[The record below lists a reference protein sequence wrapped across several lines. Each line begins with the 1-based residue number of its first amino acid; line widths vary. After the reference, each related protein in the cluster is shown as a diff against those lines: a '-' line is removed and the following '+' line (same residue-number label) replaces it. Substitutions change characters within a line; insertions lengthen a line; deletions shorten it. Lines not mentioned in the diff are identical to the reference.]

1 MTKVT
6 VDVTAGLAAVPYLA
20 TLSARERAGLASRCL
35 VRSFAKGS
43 VIFAEGEPA
52 TGLWIVVA
60 GRVRLV
66 RISPRGREQALH
78 VESAG
83 ATLAEVPVFDGGGYV
98 ATALAE
104 QDAQLLFVPRPALLD
119 LCRRRPEIALG
130 VIAVL
135 ARRVR
140 SFAAVIENLALRDV
154 TARLARFLLTEAHRE
169 GDVVNLPGTREEVA
183 LRLGTVR
190 ELVSRS
196 LSQLR
201 VAGLVVVRGRRVRL
215 SDERRLAALAE
226 LTWPAHDRS

>member
-6 VDVTAGLAAVPYLA
+6 VDAAASLAAIPYLA
-20 TLSARERAGLASRCL
+20 PLPARERADLASRC
-35 VRSFAKGS
+35 VVKNVAKGK

-52 TGLWIVVA
+52 TGLWVVLA

-83 ATLAEVPVFDGGGYV
+83 ATLAEAPIFDGGGYV

-104 QDAQLLFVPRPALLD
+104 TEARLLFVPRPVLLD
-119 LCRRRPEIALG
+119 LCRRHPDVALG

-140 SFAAVIENLALRDV
+140 AFAAVIEDLALRNV
-154 TARLARFLLTEAHRE
+154 TARLARLLLTEVR
-169 GDVVNLPGTREEVA
+169 GDGNVVDLSGTREQVA
-183 LRLGTVR
+183 LRLGTAR

-196 LSQLR
+196 LSELQAAGI
-201 VAGLVVVRGRRVRL
+201 VAVRGRRVWL
-215 SDERRLAALAE
+215 TDERRLAAIAE
-226 LTWPAHDRS
+226 LT

>member
-6 VDVTAGLAAVPYLA
+6 VGAAAGLAAIPYLA
-20 TLSARERAGLASRCL
+20 SLSARERADLASRCL
-35 VRSFAKGS
+35 VKNVSKGK
-43 VIFAEGEPA
+43 VIFAEGAPA
-52 TGLWIVVA
+52 TGLWVVLA

-83 ATLAEVPVFDGGGYV
+83 ATLAEAPIFDGGGYV

-104 QDAQLLFVPRPALLD
+104 TESRLLFVPRPALLD
-119 LCRRRPEIALG
+119 VCRRRPDVALG

-140 SFAAVIENLALRDV
+140 AFAAVIEDLALRNV
-154 TARLARFLLTEAHRE
+154 TARLARLLLTEGHRD
-169 GDVVNLPGTREEVA
+169 GNVVELLGTREEVA
-183 LRLGTVR
+183 HRLGTAR

-201 VAGLVVVRGRRVRL
+201 AAGIVVVRGRRVWL
-215 SDERRLAALAE
+215 TDERRLAAIAE
-226 LTWPAHDRS
+226 LT

>member
-6 VDVTAGLAAVPYLA
+6 VDVATGLAAIPYLA
-20 TLSARERAGLASRCL
+20 PLSARERAHLASRCL
-35 VRSFAKGS
+35 VKSVAKGKT
-43 VIFAEGEPA
+43 IFSEGEPA
-52 TGLWIVVA
+52 TGLWVILG

-83 ATLAEVPVFDGGGYV
+83 ATLAEVPLFDGGGYV

-104 QDAQLLFVPRPALLD
+104 TQARLLFMPRRVLLD
-119 LCRRRPEIALG
+119 LCRRRPEVALD
-130 VIAVL
+130 VISVL

-140 SFAAVIENLALRDV
+140 TFAAVIEDLALRNV
-154 TARLARFLLTEAHRE
+154 TARLARLLLSEARQD
-169 GDVVNLPGTREEVA
+169 GNVVALSGTREEIA
-183 LRLGTVR
+183 LRLGTAR

-201 VAGLVVVRGRRVRL
+201 AAGFVVVRGRRVWL
-215 SDERRLAALAE
+215 TDERRLAALAD
-226 LTWPAHDRS
+226 LT

>member
-6 VDVTAGLAAVPYLA
+6 VDAAAGLAAIPYLA
-20 TLSARERAGLASRCL
+20 PLSARERADLASRCL
-35 VRSFAKGS
+35 VKNVAKGK

-52 TGLWIVVA
+52 TGLWVVLA

-83 ATLAEVPVFDGGGYV
+83 ATLAEAPIFDGGGYV

-104 QDAQLLFVPRPALLD
+104 TEARLLFVPRPALLD
-119 LCRRRPEIALG
+119 LCRRRPDVALG

-140 SFAAVIENLALRDV
+140 AFAAVIEDLGLRNV
-154 TARLARFLLTEAHRE
+154 TARLARLLLTEVMRRD
-169 GDVVNLPGTREEVA
+169 GNVVDLSGTREEVA
-183 LRLGTVR
+183 LRLGTAR

-196 LSQLR
+196 LSELR
-201 VAGLVVVRGRRVRL
+201 AAGIVVVRGRRVWL
-215 SDERRLAALAE
+215 IDERRLAAIAE
-226 LTWPAHDRS
+226 LN

>member
-6 VDVTAGLAAVPYLA
+6 VDADAAAGLAAIPYLA
-20 TLSARERAGLASRCL
+20 PLSARERAGLASRCL
-35 VRSFAKGS
+35 VKNVAKGK

-52 TGLWIVVA
+52 TGLWVVLA

-83 ATLAEVPVFDGGGYV
+83 ATLAEAPIFDGGGYV

-104 QDAQLLFVPRPALLD
+104 TEARLLFVPRPALLD
-119 LCRRRPEIALG
+119 LCRRRPDVALG
-130 VIAVL
+130 VIGVL

-140 SFAAVIENLALRDV
+140 AFAAVIENLALRNV
-154 TARLARFLLTEAHRE
+154 TARLARLLLTEVR
-169 GDVVNLPGTREEVA
+169 GDGNVVDLSGTREEIA
-183 LRLGTVR
+183 LRLGTAR

-196 LSQLR
+196 LSELR
-201 VAGLVVVRGRRVRL
+201 AAGIVVVRGRRVWL
-215 SDERRLAALAE
+215 TDERRLATIAE
-226 LTWPAHDRS
+226 LA

>member
-6 VDVTAGLAAVPYLA
+6 VDVASGLDALPYLA
-20 TLSARERAGLASRCL
+20 PLSARERADLASRCL
-35 VRSFAKGS
+35 VKSVAKGKAL
-43 VIFAEGEPA
+43 FAEGEPA
-52 TGLWIVVA
+52 TGLWVILA

-83 ATLAEVPVFDGGGYV
+83 ATLAEVPLFDGGGYV
-98 ATALAE
+98 ATAIAE
-104 QDAQLLFVPRPALLD
+104 TDARLLFLPRPALLD

-140 SFAAVIENLALRDV
+140 AVAAVIEDLALRSV
-154 TARLARFLLTEAHRE
+154 TARLARLLLTEPRRD
-169 GDVVNLPGTREEVA
+169 GDVVDLSGTREEVA
-183 LRLGTVR
+183 LRLGTAR

-201 VAGLVVVRGRRVRL
+201 AAGVIVVRGRRVWL
-215 SDERRLAALAE
+215 TDERRLAAIADV
-226 LTWPAHDRS
+226 T

>member
-6 VDVTAGLAAVPYLA
+6 VDVAAGLAAIPYLA
-20 TLSARERAGLASRCL
+20 PLSARERADLASRCL
-35 VRSFAKGS
+35 VKSFAKGKA
-43 VIFAEGEPA
+43 IFAEGEPA
-52 TGLWIVVA
+52 TGLWVVLA

-98 ATALAE
+98 ATAVAE
-104 QDAQLLFVPRPALLD
+104 KDTQILFVPRPALLD

-140 SFAAVIENLALRDV
+140 TFAATIEDLALRDV
-154 TARLARFLLTEAHRE
+154 TARLARFLLTEARRE
-169 GDVVNLPGTREEVA
+169 GDVVTLSETREEVA
-183 LRLGTVR
+183 FRLGTVR

-201 VAGLVVVRGRRVRL
+201 AAGLVVVRGRRVQL

-226 LTWPAHDRS
+226 LTWTAEGRS

>member
-20 TLSARERAGLASRCL
+20 TLSARERASLASRCL
-35 VRSFAKGS
+35 VKSFAKGS

-104 QDAQLLFVPRPALLD
+104 QDAQLLFVPRRALLD
-119 LCRRRPEIALG
+119 LCRRRPGIALG

-140 SFAAVIENLALRDV
+140 SFAAVIEDLALRDV
-154 TARLARFLLTEAHRE
+154 TARLARFLLTEARRD
-169 GDVVNLPGTREEVA
+169 GDLVDLAGTREEVA
-183 LRLGTVR
+183 SRLGTVR

-196 LSQLR
+196 LAQLQ
-201 VAGLVVVRGRRVRL
+201 VAGLVVVRGRRVQL

-226 LTWPAHDRS
+226 LTWPAEGRS